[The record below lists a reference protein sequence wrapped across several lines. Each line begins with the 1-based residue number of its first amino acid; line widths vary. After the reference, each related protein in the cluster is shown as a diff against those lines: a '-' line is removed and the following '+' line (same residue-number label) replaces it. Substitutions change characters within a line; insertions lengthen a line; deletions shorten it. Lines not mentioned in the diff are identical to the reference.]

1 MPGGYGH
8 GLRWVWRSLLLYL
21 VGLDF
26 RCVLCVL
33 AVLVVIFGYWLVCGS
48 C

>member
-1 MPGGYGH
+1 MHYVGFGVVCYFI
-8 GLRWVWRSLLLYL
+8 WF
-21 VGLDF
+21 GLDF